1 MTSVQA
7 MPRLK
12 SRVNPEIPPNLVPLG
27 SLDILVKVRIDE
39 DGNVVV
45 NSVETANVYIKAA
58 MRDAVEKWKFLPAIA
73 QDQRRCV
80 DTDLSIRLSRY

>member
-12 SRVNPEIPPNLVPLG
+12 TRVNPEIPPNLVPLG

-58 MRDAVEKWKFLPAIA
+58 MRDAVEKWKFNPFTSNGEATKAVVTLGFDFRP
-73 QDQRRCV
+73 
-80 DTDLSIRLSRY
+80 

>member
-1 MTSVQA
+1 

-12 SRVNPEIPPNLVPLG
+12 TRVNPEIPPNLVPLG

-39 DGNVVV
+39 DGNVAVH
-45 NSVETANVYIKAA
+45 SVDTENVYIK
-58 MRDAVEKWKFLPAIA
+58 VEKWKFLPAIA

-80 DTDLSIRLSRY
+80 ETDLSIRLSRY